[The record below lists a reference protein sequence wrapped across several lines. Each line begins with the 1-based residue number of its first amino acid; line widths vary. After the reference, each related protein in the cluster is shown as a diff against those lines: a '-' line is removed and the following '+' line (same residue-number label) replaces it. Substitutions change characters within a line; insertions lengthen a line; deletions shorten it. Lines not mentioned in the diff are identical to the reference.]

1 MIPGA
6 RSGGRCLVLL
16 LAVLLLAG
24 CAGKTPRTTT
34 LESSEK
40 ERVRAAYAQFA
51 QQACPLSL
59 DADVTLEVQMLGT
72 SEKSAGIL
80 QYEGPSSFRYAMID
94 PLGRSLFIMATDG
107 YAFTMVYNRE
117 AKAVT
122 GSTASR
128 FWREYVPD
136 GVSGADIVLLLAGRP
151 PADLVLKD
159 VRGDRDN
166 AGFWLYGV
174 GPEGIR
180 HEILTDHQ
188 ASRVLRH
195 IVKDGRESVL
205 FDVGYDRYASGDQLC
220 PLPATLSVTGKTI
233 TGTILLHL
241 DQMFSGP
248 PIPAQTF
255 QIIPPGHFL
264 VQEVE

>member
-1 MIPGA
+1 MISGAGPGA
-6 RSGGRCLVLL
+6 RCLMLL

-24 CAGKTPRTTT
+24 CAGKAPRTSS
-34 LESSEK
+34 LESSDK
-40 ERVRAAYAQFA
+40 ERVRAGYAEFA
-51 QQACPLSL
+51 RQVCPLSL
-59 DADVTLEVQMLGT
+59 DADVTLEVQMLGR

-80 QYEGPSSFRYAMID
+80 QYEGPSSFRYTMVD

-128 FWREYVPD
+128 FWRDYVPD
-136 GVSGADIVLLLAGRP
+136 GVSAADIVLLLAGRP
-151 PADLVLKD
+151 PADMSLKD
-159 VRGDRDN
+159 VRGDRDG

-174 GPEGIR
+174 GDEGIR
-180 HEILTDHQ
+180 HEILTDPQ
-188 ASRVLRH
+188 TSRVLRH
-195 IVKDGRESVL
+195 ILKDGRETVL
-205 FDVGYDRYASGDQLC
+205 FDVRYDRYAAGDQPC
-220 PLPATLSVTGKTI
+220 SLPSSLRVAGKTI

-241 DQMFSGP
+241 DRMFAGQ

-255 QIIPPGHFL
+255 RITPPGHFL

>member
-1 MIPGA
+1 MIPVAQHGA
-6 RSGGRCLVLL
+6 RFLVLL
-16 LAVLLLAG
+16 LAVFLLAG
-24 CAGKTPRTTT
+24 CAGKAPRTSA

-40 ERVRAAYAQFA
+40 ERVRAAYTQFA
-51 QQACPLSL
+51 QQTCPLSL
-59 DADVTLEVQMLGT
+59 DGDATLEVRMLGT

-117 AKAVT
+117 AKAVI

-128 FWREYVPD
+128 FWRDYVPD

-151 PADLVLKD
+151 PADLLLKD
-159 VRGDRDN
+159 VRGDREG

-188 ASRVLRH
+188 NSRVLRH
-195 IVKDGRESVL
+195 IVKDGREAVL
-205 FDVGYDRYASGDQLC
+205 FDVRYDRYADGDQPC
-220 PLPATLSVTGKTI
+220 PLPSTLSVTGKTI

-241 DQMFSGP
+241 ERMFSGQ

-255 QIIPPGHFL
+255 QITPPGHFL